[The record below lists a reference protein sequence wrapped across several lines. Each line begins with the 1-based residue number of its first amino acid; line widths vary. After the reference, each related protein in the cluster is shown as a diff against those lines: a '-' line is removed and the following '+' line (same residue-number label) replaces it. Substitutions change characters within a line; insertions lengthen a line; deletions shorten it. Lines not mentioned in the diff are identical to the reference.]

1 MYSICITGNDKD
13 KKAHNVFANSFERS
27 EYSCNIIAKMLDD
40 LMSAPFYCIPDMM
53 TIDNDETG
61 ASSCFW
67 FCYDE
72 CAAPSRA
79 SIVRVATALVEGWI
93 ARDAQTTCEH
103 EDDEDDEDDEEDE
116 TPFDAH
122 QAGFKL
128 LLEYFMMAPEEQVK
142 RHSDYAQLIASLI
155 SGHMK

>member
-1 MYSICITGNDKD
+1 MYSIRINGHDKD
-13 KKAHNVFANSFERS
+13 KKVHEIFSNSFERS
-27 EYSCNIIAKMLDD
+27 VFSSYIIKKMLDD
-40 LMSAPFYCIPDMM
+40 LTGAPFYCIPDMM

-72 CAAPSRA
+72 CVAPSRVETVCVAA
-79 SIVRVATALVEGWI
+79 SWVEGWI

-103 EDDEDDEDDEEDE
+103 EEDDEEDE
-116 TPFDAH
+116 NSFDPR

-155 SGHMK
+155 YGHMK

>member
-1 MYSICITGNDKD
+1 MYSVCITGLDKD
-13 KKAHNVFANSFERS
+13 KKVHKLFTNPFERS
-27 EYSCNIIAKMLDD
+27 EYSSDIIAKMLDG

-67 FCYDE
+67 FCCDE
-72 CAAPSRA
+72 CVAPSRVVTVCVAA
-79 SIVRVATALVEGWI
+79 SWVEGWI
-93 ARDAQTTCEH
+93 ARDAETTCEH
-103 EDDEDDEDDEEDE
+103 EEDDEENE
-116 TPFDAH
+116 ESFDPY

-142 RHSDYAQLIASLI
+142 RHSDYAQLVASLI